1 MKLGDQEIRRNIWRL
16 RFIGTFHAISTGK
29 QFGEG
34 ILMKK
39 KLPIGIDAFEKS
51 GLDTFV
57 RRHEKEEK

>member
-1 MKLGDQEIRRNIWRL
+1 MCKCKVSENKN
-16 RFIGTFHAISTGK
+16 TM
-29 QFGEG
+29 EG